1 MDGWTGGLVPQISF
15 AVLMRG
21 DSFCMVRLY
30 HGQCLERFV
39 VSNVVAHSWS
49 RSSSGQATNVV
60 AHSWSRSSSG
70 QVFLSYKVIDDDQ
83 SLSRRCPWCDHA
95 VQNRLPLIRTAKSFC
110 STV

>member
-60 AHSWSRSSSG
+60 AHSWSRSFPLPQSASSPMAALYTG
-70 QVFLSYKVIDDDQ
+70 TRYWHTELADPMYLCDPVICQLD
-83 SLSRRCPWCDHA
+83 A
-95 VQNRLPLIRTAKSFC
+95 AA
-110 STV
+110 